1 MFSQQRNELI
11 RQRLRQLQQIY
22 EERRK
27 PTEVKKTA
35 PVRKSGLWKPIVDY
49 EDPNLVNVGDRVIV
63 KEKYQ
68 GELILSGSPYNG
80 RGIGYLDRLNRHLER
95 DIYIR
100 P

>member
-22 EERRK
+22 EERRQ
-27 PTEVKKTA
+27 PTVVKKPA

-49 EDPNLVNVGDRVIV
+49 EDPNAVNIGDRVIV

-68 GELILSGSPYNG
+68 G
-80 RGIGYLDRLNRHLER
+80 
-95 DIYIR
+95 
-100 P
+100 